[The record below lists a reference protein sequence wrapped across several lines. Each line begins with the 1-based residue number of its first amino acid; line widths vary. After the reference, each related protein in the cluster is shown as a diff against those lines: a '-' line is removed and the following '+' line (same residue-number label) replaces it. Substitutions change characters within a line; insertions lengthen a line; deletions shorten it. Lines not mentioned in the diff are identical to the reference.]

1 MIIPPIWLNSVI
13 ISFALSENIE
23 FIATPNAENTT
34 ENPNTKNMEL
44 SKTFDLFMEITLF
57 LVLASDNVVP
67 EIYAKNAGTIGS
79 MHGAKNE
86 PIPAKNAITIEI
98 SAIEPLCSDFIN
110 SLTQ

>member
-1 MIIPPIWLNSVI
+1 MYIPKPMMIIPPIWLNSVI

-86 PIPAKNAITIEI
+86 PIPAKNAITIET
-98 SAIEPLCSDFIN
+98 SP
-110 SLTQ
+110 T

>member
-1 MIIPPIWLNSVI
+1 MYIPKPMMIIPPIWLNSVI

-44 SKTFDLFMEITLF
+44 NKTFDLFIESTVPF
-57 LVLASDNVVP
+57 VLTSDSVVP

-79 MHGAKNE
+79 IHGAKNE
-86 PIPAKNAITIEI
+86 PIPAKNAITIET
-98 SAIEPLCSDFIN
+98 SP
-110 SLTQ
+110 T